1 MAVAAHADLFDVSIV
16 IPMRNPEHSL
26 DRMLP
31 SLCSQ
36 VSRLS
41 SEVIV
46 VDNGIGPAAEESIRR
61 SIPGV
66 CILTQP
72 EPGLAVS
79 YNAGIAGARG
89 RVIVLMHQDVVLPGA
104 DELERIVAPLNDPE
118 VVAAYPSL
126 YLSPETYAKYDF
138 WHRVMFCTM
147 ANRCGKR
154 IPTFSG
160 KFDAVRRSILLRIGG
175 FDAVAY
181 RTAGEDV
188 DMRIRLTEVGR
199 VVKTD
204 VVVEHIHGWNRKA
217 SLQTLIGLERRWGE
231 TSGVVLRR
239 HGMRFIRRPGRHLG
253 DLSQL
258 LKPAAVASLLA
269 GFAHPALAA
278 PGIAAACLYRLPAVR
293 FLPWFALL
301 TPFLN
306 AMLFVCFSLGF
317 VGGFIRGKQ
326 RM

>member
-1 MAVAAHADLFDVSIV
+1 MAAIAQTDLLDVSII
-16 IPMRNPEHSL
+16 IPMRNPEESL

-31 SLCSQ
+31 SLCAQ

-41 SEVIV
+41 REVIV
-46 VDNGIGPAAEESIRR
+46 VDNGVGPAAEEKIRR

-66 CILTQP
+66 RILKQP

-79 YNAGIAGARG
+79 YNAGIAAAKG
-89 RVIVLMHQDVVLPGA
+89 RVVVLMHQDVVLPDA
-104 DELERIVAPLNDPE
+104 DALDRIVVPLNDPA

-126 YLSPETYAKYDF
+126 YLSSETYATYDF
-138 WHRVMFCTM
+138 WHRVMFCTV
-147 ANRCGKR
+147 ANWCGKR

-160 KFDAVRRSILLRIGG
+160 KFDAIRRSALMRIGR
-175 FDAVAY
+175 FDAVTY

-188 DMRIRLTEVGR
+188 DMRIRLTDVGL
-199 VVKTD
+199 VVKSD

-217 SLQTLIGLERRWGE
+217 SLQGLMGVERRWGE
-231 TSGVVLRR
+231 TAGVTLRR
-239 HGMRFIRRPGRHLG
+239 YGARFIRHPWRNFG

-258 LKPAAVASLLA
+258 LKPVAVASIVAGLAHPLLA
-269 GFAHPALAA
+269 V
-278 PGIAAACLYRLPAVR
+278 PGIVAACLYRLPAVR
-293 FLPWFALL
+293 FLPLFAPL

-306 AMLFVCFSLGF
+306 VALFTIFSLGF
-317 VGGFIRGKQ
+317 AGGFLRGRQ